1 MDDTWA
7 SATRSQVATKA
18 VKMGG
23 MLIVLTTRQGCRGR
37 GGTLHE
43 RGTKECRMALIHA
56 LEEIAGRPADT
67 AIPPVL
73 VANEVASAKF
83 H

>member
-1 MDDTWA
+1 
-7 SATRSQVATKA
+7 
-18 VKMGG
+18 
-23 MLIVLTTRQGCRGR
+23 
-37 GGTLHE
+37 
-43 RGTKECRMALIHA
+43 MALIHA